1 MKYRSLLRLA
11 RFAVLSVSGLC
22 ASCVPLSLQYY
33 VPSAEG
39 AEIVSYSCT
48 GNPPYEAS
56 FVDGGVPRKYSMR
69 IGLSQQSLA
78 GVKEPTVTLMIDPFH
93 RTLVDVD
100 PTLIRVE
107 ADGESV
113 PLKSIFY
120 YLGKY
125 AGAPTLKSYG
135 LINVETDYLIIYI
148 PLSVRGATSTV
159 EIHTSPISLEKERI
173 QLPEISFKL
182 ERHTIMYSL
191 AINC

>member
-1 MKYRSLLRLA
+1 VKYRSLLRLA

-22 ASCVPLSLQYY
+22 VSCVPLSLQYY

-39 AEIVSYSCT
+39 AKVVSYSCT

-56 FVDGGVPRKYSMR
+56 FVDGAVPRKYSMR

-78 GVKEPTVTLMIDPFH
+78 GVKEATITLMIDPFH

-113 PLKSIFY
+113 PIKSVFY

-125 AGAPTLKSYG
+125 GGAPTVKWYG
-135 LINVETDYLIIYI
+135 PINVETDYLIIHI
-148 PLSVRGATSTV
+148 PLGVRGGTSNIEV
-159 EIHTSPISLEKERI
+159 HTSPIFLDKERV
-173 QLPEISFKL
+173 QLPDVSFKL